1 MTHVVEWYLATQ
13 QERAA
18 LVRHYLIEQGYSYGQ
33 LAKHL
38 GVTRNVI
45 AGICNRNGIKIGT
58 QTKIAIV
65 PVLWAKDRPPVVM
78 SNVVP
83 FSSRQPDRE
92 EAGEVMAKLKG
103 QIKAKRKT
111 SAQSMV
117 VSIMAGKREPTP
129 DYAPPKVD
137 RSAAWQPLPESQPVS
152 IEDANARHC
161 RWPIS
166 DDNHT
171 WCGCHIKEGS
181 VYCQTHHAMAYK
193 PTPPINFDRRRKNGS
208 AA

>member
-1 MTHVVEWYLATQ
+1 MTQIVEWHLATQ
-13 QERAA
+13 EERAA
-18 LVRHYLIEQGYSYGQ
+18 LVRHYLVEQGYSYSQ
-33 LAKHL
+33 LAKFL

-58 QTKIAIV
+58 QRNVAIV
-65 PVLWAKDRPPVVM
+65 PVLWAKDRPPRVM

-83 FSSRQPDRE
+83 FPSRPSDRE
-92 EAGEVMAKLKG
+92 EAGDTMAKLKG
-103 QIKAKRKT
+103 QVKAKRKI

-117 VSIMAGKREPTP
+117 IAIMAGRKEPPP

-137 RSAAWQPLPESQPVS
+137 RSAAWLPLPESQPVS
-152 IEDANARHC
+152 VVDANARHC

-166 DDNHT
+166 EDNHT
-171 WCGCHIKEGS
+171 WCGGHVKEGS
-181 VYCQTHHAMAYK
+181 VYCTGHHAIAYR
-193 PTPPINFDRRRKNGS
+193 PTPPINFDKRRRNGS